1 MRLLMAFLLMSFMS
15 VGTLF
20 SAISSLELKGMMVQR
35 ITSFIEWPNCAKE
48 NVVLAVYD
56 DDASFE
62 KFKKIFAAY
71 SINGRNVQVK
81 IFQNSSELS
90 TLSACD
96 ILCISGASQIQKTKV
111 MEKISK
117 AGVLV
122 IGSSRDDIRY
132 GASMVLLEDSNR
144 FKILINPEALKEA
157 HLKADY
163 RLLKLAEIVE
173 AK

>member
-1 MRLLMAFLLMSFMS
+1 
-15 VGTLF
+15 
-20 SAISSLELKGMMVQR
+20 
-35 ITSFIEWPNCAKE
+35 
-48 NVVLAVYD
+48 
-56 DDASFE
+56 
-62 KFKKIFAAY
+62 
-71 SINGRNVQVK
+71 
-81 IFQNSSELS
+81 
-90 TLSACD
+90 
-96 ILCISGASQIQKTKV
+96 